1 MTSLLLQKVPIEIS
15 PRLVATGSNESAIL
29 WINSVTTLCIL
40 WQACWLYGLYCKPR
54 FIDRCVSSV
63 RLFTRAR
70 ACTSWNKPQN
80 AGNLVLVVSNN
91 TIMIHDNSR
100 RSVISVLLK
109 FLYHSNVIFNEWIFI
124 PWFPHYNRH
133 RKEQCP
139 CLKLLYVTCV
149 HQNVRCISF
158 CDKVIFKIC
167 KR

>member
-1 MTSLLLQKVPIEIS
+1 MHSLTGLLAIRSLLQ
-15 PRLVATGSNESAIL
+15 
-29 WINSVTTLCIL
+29 TTIH
-40 WQACWLYGLYCKPR
+40 R
-54 FIDRCVSSV
+54 SV
-63 RLFTRAR
+63 REQRSVIHSRAR

-149 HQNVRCISF
+149 HQNVRCILF

>member
-1 MTSLLLQKVPIEIS
+1 M
-15 PRLVATGSNESAIL
+15 
-29 WINSVTTLCIL
+29 CIL

-63 RLFTRAR
+63 RLFIRAR
-70 ACTSWNKPQN
+70 ACASWNKPQN

-91 TIMIHDNSR
+91 SIMIHDNSR

-109 FLYHSNVIFNEWIFI
+109 LLICHSNVIFNEWIFI

-139 CLKLLYVTCV
+139 CLRLLCVTRMCQDV
-149 HQNVRCISF
+149 LCISLR
-158 CDKVIFKIC
+158 DEEWYLKYVKNNI
-167 KR
+167 

>member
-1 MTSLLLQKVPIEIS
+1 MHSLTGLLAIRSLLQ
-15 PRLVATGSNESAIL
+15 
-29 WINSVTTLCIL
+29 TTIH
-40 WQACWLYGLYCKPR
+40 R
-54 FIDRCVSSV
+54 SV
-63 RLFTRAR
+63 REQRSVIHSRAR
-70 ACTSWNKPQN
+70 ACTWNKPQN

-149 HQNVRCISF
+149 YQNVRCISF